1 MCGDTRS
8 LIHGIINLIVPFFIY
23 DLASLLVGAITAAN
37 YNPWLAFWPMTILLW
52 LPFVSDA
59 VCVVVA
65 CRALP
70 ASGPYPR
77 AAGTDLLRG
86 RSGAILYAALPAAF
100 HAVPAERYVLTGR
113 RTPMRPDFIPVGAVV
128 NAHGIRGEV
137 KVNPAGFD
145 PEFIA
150 SFKTLYIGGQ
160 PVKVI
165 SARVHKSTVLLAL
178 PGVATMD
185 DALALKGKTVS
196 IRRTDA
202 KLPKGQ
208 YFDAE
213 LEGCTVLDDATGEEL
228 GKLDKVLHYPAH
240 KVYQV
245 RGGAHEYLI
254 PAVPG
259 VFIASADPDAGII
272 RVHMMK
278 GLATDEN

>member
-1 MCGDTRS
+1 
-8 LIHGIINLIVPFFIY
+8 
-23 DLASLLVGAITAAN
+23 
-37 YNPWLAFWPMTILLW
+37 
-52 LPFVSDA
+52 
-59 VCVVVA
+59 
-65 CRALP
+65 
-70 ASGPYPR
+70 
-77 AAGTDLLRG
+77 
-86 RSGAILYAALPAAF
+86 
-100 HAVPAERYVLTGR
+100 
-113 RTPMRPDFIPVGAVV
+113 MRPEFIPVGAVV

-160 PVKVI
+160 ATEVTA
-165 SARVHKSTVLLAL
+165 ARVHKSTVLLSL
-178 PGVATMD
+178 PGVPTE
-185 DALALKGKTVS
+185 GKTVS

-202 KLPKGQ
+202 KLPAGQ

-213 LEGCTVLDDATGEEL
+213 LEGCTVLDDATGETL

-259 VFIASADPDAGII
+259 VFIAAVDPDAETI